1 MYHPVKT
8 NMDAAT
14 LDPADSEL
22 ELQRMTREDYVN
34 ELEQEGL
41 TRRKN
46 KI

>member
-1 MYHPVKT
+1 MYHPVET
-8 NMDAAT
+8 MDAAT
-14 LDPADSEL
+14 LDDPAEM